1 MGYVVQQPG
10 LLRAVRAA
18 SASSRVASASMR
30 APDGGDSYG
39 RPHRSFRGVAAALA
53 LFTTSLVA
61 PESLVRSVAGPLG
74 GVVGGTR
81 SAIAA
86 PQTQTQ
92 VRVIGSAA
100 RKQAKL
106 ALKTKLG
113 KVPVFMVTNDG
124 GSPFLNQQSNGDQ
137 SAVMFLYPGDAE
149 RMLKAVMK
157 APNGATSGAKVLPSN
172 LDRAFKLA
180 MMPPSLSGLRD
191 QASGRE
197 LSMSWQF
204 KPSAGEMR
212 AAQALSVKTAK
223 APVVPK
229 IPAYTATGL
238 RVKKHG
244 KEVQPIFLSAR
255 DAEAALKKLDVKAKL
270 EVYDLM
276 EVLQDLHV
284 RLELGDPSIPETING
299 IEFVPPSESTEFR
312 TDLKNSA
319 PRRKARIVP
328 PNHNQR

>member
-1 MGYVVQQPG
+1 MGFHIAQQPG
-10 LLRAVRAA
+10 LLRAERGV

-30 APDGGDSYG
+30 APGSGDSHG
-39 RPHRSFRGVAAALA
+39 RPHRHFRSAAAALA

-61 PESLVRSVAGPLG
+61 PEQLVRGVAGPLG

-86 PQTQTQ
+86 QQTQT
-92 VRVIGSAA
+92 RVIGSAA
-100 RKQAKL
+100 RKKAKL

-149 RMLKAVMK
+149 RMLKAVLK

-180 MMPPSLSGLRD
+180 MLPPSLSGLRD
-191 QASGRE
+191 QATGRE

-212 AAQALSVKTAK
+212 AAQALSLKTAK

-255 DAEAALKKLDVKAKL
+255 DAEAALAQLEVKAKL

-284 RLELGDPSIPETING
+284 RLELGDPTIAETING

-312 TDLKNSA
+312 TELKNSA

-328 PNHNQR
+328 PNHNNGR